1 MRRSLLIVELAA
13 VLAGLIASG
22 CGDTR
27 EVVKTVTVDRPAPP
41 DSSAQRAGPASQ
53 RQQRRAPS
61 PPETA
66 AALIHCDPNIQVNE
80 STTTCGFAE
89 NVFWHYWMSGE
100 SGSLQVWSPA
110 TQSTVATT
118 CESDGGEIICTTS
131 QDGLV
136 KFSQAAVDLYS
147 ETQADAYAAS
157 HDLGPDPYESL
168 PLSDSPPSS
177 PDPPSPGP
185 AIEPSDPSCDP
196 NYDGDCLDPNAFDY
210 DCAGGTGNGPEYAG
224 PVEVVGDDPYGLDAD
239 GDGFACE

>member
-1 MRRSLLIVELAA
+1 MRVRRER
-13 VLAGLIASG
+13 VLALLDERRVGFPPGLEPRDPVDG
-22 CGDTR
+22 RNNVR
-27 EVVKTVTVDRPAPP
+27 E
-41 DSSAQRAGPASQ
+41 
-53 RQQRRAPS
+53 RRR
-61 PPETA
+61 
-66 AALIHCDPNIQVNE
+66 
-80 STTTCGFAE
+80 G
-89 NVFWHYWMSGE
+89 
-100 SGSLQVWSPA
+100 
-110 TQSTVATT
+110 
-118 CESDGGEIICTTS
+118 IICTTS

-210 DCAGGTGNGPEYAG
+210 DCAGGTGNGSEYAG